1 MIEATSL
8 DFCARRA
15 PKAACLP
22 YPACNTTY
30 KAVTPAGRHQSC
42 KRLPSD
48 HTATAPETST
58 MKAILIPLML
68 CIGICTSAPGRR
80 LNKRGT
86 CDPTGSD
93 GFRGFGGMFPATGVN
108 DCVWDFFGC
117 TSTED
122 SLDYSELDV
131 RGDTLSESCCK
142 KRFKVCSMSFMNT
155 KQPSDNDVQDSEDY
169 SGLDTRGD
177 SLSG

>member
-1 MIEATSL
+1 
-8 DFCARRA
+8 
-15 PKAACLP
+15 
-22 YPACNTTY
+22 
-30 KAVTPAGRHQSC
+30 
-42 KRLPSD
+42 
-48 HTATAPETST
+48 
-58 MKAILIPLML
+58 MKTILIPLML
-68 CIGICTSAPGRR
+68 CIGLCTSAPGRR

-117 TSTED
+117 TRTEKSSD
-122 SLDYSELDV
+122 YNELDTEESSDYSGLDV

-142 KRFKVCSMSFMNT
+142 KRFKVCTSSFT
-155 KQPSDNDVQDSEDY
+155 ITRFDQPYDKDAEDSEDY

-177 SLSG
+177 ELNI